1 MALTR
6 LHAFKQQIAPF
17 LPESALIEDYSRR
30 YAYGT
35 DASFY
40 RLIPELI
47 VLVSNQ
53 NQARQVI
60 IAANEQQ
67 IPITFRAAGT
77 SLSGQA
83 ITDSVLVL
91 LCDSWSKFEII
102 DDADAIRLQPAI
114 IGARVNQVLAPFGKK
129 IGPDPASINSCKIAG
144 MAANNSSGMC
154 CGVAQNSYHTVKD
167 MTLIFADGTVLNTA
181 DNQSCNAFLQSHSS
195 WVDELMN
202 LVDSVK
208 QNPDLSER
216 IAHKYRLKNTTG
228 YGLNALLDFSD
239 PIEIIKHLII
249 GSEGTL
255 AFIADITYHTVV
267 EHKYKHT
274 GFFIFDDISKV
285 CELVQRLSELDVAA
299 VELLDKRALMSV
311 SEHAIMPKEVTNY
324 PEQAAALLIELR
336 AENAEALDALT
347 KITEQLLAQFK
358 QSQLAAIE
366 FSADSARNAALWNI
380 RKGTFPAVGAVR
392 ETGTTVIIEDVAFAL
407 DKLAEGV
414 NALHQLFIKYGYDE
428 AIIFGHALAG
438 NLHFV
443 FTQAFDTHEQVSRY
457 EQFMAD
463 VANLVAVEL
472 KGSLKAE
479 HGTGRN
485 MAPFVATEW
494 GDDGFSVMVALKAL
508 FDMQNILNP
517 GVIINH
523 DKNAHTQ
530 HLKVMPK
537 SDDIIDTCI
546 ECGFCEVVCPSKGL
560 TLTPRQRITLWR
572 HRTELHNQLLTTDD
586 LASKQKLNQK
596 LSVIEADFKYLGID
610 SCAATGLCG
619 LKCPVG
625 INTGEFI
632 KSLRAEQVSSS
643 KVARSLSRFA
653 SKHFAVVASGARFGL
668 SVMQVL
674 EKAIGSSN
682 LRNLSKPANKLLG
695 TPLYYSAWPRAE
707 QPINRK
713 RQQPQQ
719 AKKLVY
725 MPSCASRVFAAD
737 KLADDKRPLLDVIF
751 SLAAKAGYEVVI
763 PKQADSLCCGM
774 PFASKGFNQESKN
787 KSEQL
792 LTKLEALSNN
802 GLYPIVFD
810 ASPCALT
817 TLNAAQNTA
826 LKIYESADFAAQYLL
841 PNLQVT
847 PVNEPV
853 MLHVTCSSKRLGKEQ
868 SLVSL
873 AKACSN
879 EVIIPADIECCG
891 FAGDKGFNLPELN
904 SNALKTLKQQVP
916 KNCSRGVSNSRS
928 CEIGLT
934 EHSGISYQSILYLL
948 DKQSHA
954 IPQA

>member
-1 MALTR
+1 MAFTQ
-6 LHAFKQQIAPF
+6 LHAFKQQITPF

-40 RLIPELI
+40 RLVPELI

-53 NQARQVI
+53 IQAKHVI
-60 IAANEQQ
+60 SAAQQ
-67 IPITFRAAGT
+67 HKVAITFRAAGT

-91 LCDSWSKFEII
+91 LCDSWSQFEVL
-102 DDADAIRLQPAI
+102 DDGEAIRLEPAI
-114 IGARVNQVLAPFGKK
+114 IGARVNQILAPYGKR
-129 IGPDPASINSCKIAG
+129 IGPDPASINSCKVAG

-167 MTLIFADGTVLNTA
+167 MTLIFADGTVLDTA
-181 DNQSCNAFLQSHSS
+181 DSQSCEKFLQSHGA
-195 WVDELMN
+195 WVDELMS

-208 QNPDLSER
+208 ENSDLSER

-255 AFIADITYHTVV
+255 AFIADITYHTVI
-267 EHKYKHT
+267 EHAHKHT

-311 SEHAIMPKEVTNY
+311 SERAIMPKEVASY
-324 PEQAAALLIELR
+324 PEQSAALLIELR
-336 AENAEALDALT
+336 AENTDALALLT
-347 KITEQLLAQFK
+347 QTTQQLIAQFS
-358 QSQLAAIE
+358 QNQLAAID

-392 ETGTTVIIEDVAFAL
+392 ETGTTVIIEDVAFTL
-407 DKLAEGV
+407 DKLAQGV

-443 FTQAFDTHEQVSRY
+443 FTQAFDTQDQVNRY

-494 GDDGFSVMVALKAL
+494 GDDGFAVMVKLKQL
-508 FDMQNILNP
+508 FDQHNILNP

-632 KSLRAEQVSSS
+632 KSLRAEQASSS
-643 KVARSLSRFA
+643 KVTRSLSRFA
-653 SKHFAVVASGARFGL
+653 SQHFAVVASGARFGL
-668 SVMQVL
+668 NVMHVL
-674 EKAIGSSN
+674 EKAIGSNN
-682 LRNLSKPANKLLG
+682 LRSLSKPAHKLLG
-695 TPLYYSAWPRAE
+695 TPLYYSAWPRGE
-707 QPINRK
+707 QPINNNSK
-713 RQQPQQ
+713 QPQQ

-725 MPSCASRVFAAD
+725 MPSCATRVFAAD
-737 KLADDKRPLLDVIF
+737 KLADDKRPLIDVMH
-751 SLAAKAGYEVVI
+751 SLAQKAGFEVVI
-763 PKQADSLCCGM
+763 PKQVDSLCCGM
-774 PFASKGFNQESKN
+774 PFASKGLNKEFLN

-792 LTKLEALSNN
+792 LTELETLSNN
-802 GLYPIVFD
+802 GQYPIVFD

-817 TLNAAQNTA
+817 TFNAVQNA
-826 LKIYESADFAAQYLL
+826 SLSIYESADFAAQHLL

-904 SNALKTLKQQVP
+904 SNALKTLKQHVP

-954 IPQA
+954 IPQT

>member
-6 LHAFKQQIAPF
+6 LHAFKQYITPF

-40 RLIPELI
+40 RLIPELV

-53 NQARQVI
+53 KQAKQVI
-60 IAANEQQ
+60 SAANQHNV
-67 IPITFRAAGT
+67 PITFRAAGT

-91 LCDSWSKFEII
+91 LCDSWSNFEIL
-102 DDADAIRLQPAI
+102 DNADAIRLQPAI
-114 IGARVNQVLAPFGKK
+114 IGARVNQVLAPYGKK

-154 CGVAQNSYHTVKD
+154 CGVAQNSYHTLKD
-167 MTLIFADGTVLNTA
+167 MTLIFADGTELNTA
-181 DNQSCNAFLQSHSS
+181 DEHSCQRFLSTHSD
-195 WVDELMN
+195 WVNELMN
-202 LVDSVK
+202 LVASVK
-208 QNPDLSER
+208 QNAALSEL
-216 IAHKYRLKNTTG
+216 ITHKYRLKNTTG

-239 PIEIIKHLII
+239 PIDIIKHVII

-255 AFIADITYHTVV
+255 AFIADITYHTVI
-267 EHKYKHT
+267 EHSHKHT
-274 GFFIFDDISKV
+274 GFFIFDDINKV

-311 SEHAIMPKEVTNY
+311 AEHAIMPKNVADY
-324 PEQAAALLIELR
+324 PEHAAALLIELR
-336 AENAEALDALT
+336 AEDAHTLNELT
-347 KITEQLLAQFK
+347 HATQLLINEFSESA
-358 QSQLAAIE
+358 LATIA
-366 FSADSARNAALWNI
+366 FSADSVRNAALWNI

-407 DKLAEGV
+407 DKLALGV

-443 FTQAFDTHEQVSRY
+443 FTQAFDTKQQVTRY

-494 GDDGFSVMVALKAL
+494 GDDGFAVMVKLKQL
-508 FDMQNILNP
+508 FDPKNILNP
-517 GVIINH
+517 GVIINA

-530 HLKVMPK
+530 HLKTMPK

-572 HRTELHNQLLTTDD
+572 HRTELHSALQAADD
-586 LASKQKLNQK
+586 LKTKQQLNQK
-596 LSVIEADFKYLGID
+596 LTVIENDFKYLGMD

-632 KSLRAEQVSSS
+632 KSLRAE
-643 KVARSLSRFA
+643 KTATNKLTRSLAAFA
-653 SKHFAVVASGARFGL
+653 SKHFAVMAGGARLGL
-668 SVMQVL
+668 NVMQVL
-674 EKAIGSSN
+674 EKAIGTNN
-682 LRNLSKPANKLLG
+682 LVSLTKPAHRLLG
-695 TPLYYSAWPRAE
+695 TPLYFSAWPRAE
-707 QPINRK
+707 QPINCHVK
-713 RQQPQQ
+713 QKPQH
-719 AKKLVY
+719 KKMVY
-725 MPSCASRVFAAD
+725 VPSCAGRVFAAD
-737 KLADDKRPLLDVIF
+737 KGSDDTRSLVEVMH
-751 SLAAKAGYEVVI
+751 SLAAKAGFEVII
-763 PKQADSLCCGM
+763 PKQPDSLCCGM
-774 PFASKGFNQESKN
+774 PFASKGLNKEFKN

-792 LTKLEALSNN
+792 LTELIDCSNN
-802 GLYPIVFD
+802 GEYPIVFD

-817 TLNAAQNTA
+817 TLNAAKNTQ
-826 LKIYESADFAAQYLL
+826 LTIFESADFATEQLL
-841 PNLQVT
+841 AHLQVT
-847 PVNEPV
+847 QTSEPI

-868 SLVSL
+868 SLVTL
-873 AKACSN
+873 AKACSSD
-879 EVIIPADIECCG
+879 VIIPADIECCG
-891 FAGDKGFNLPELN
+891 FAGDKGFNLPKLN
-904 SNALKTLKQQVP
+904 ANALKTLKQQVP
-916 KNCSRGVSNSRS
+916 KNCNRGVSNSRS

-948 DKQSHA
+948 DKQSSTVN
-954 IPQA
+954 